1 MSRQFNIQ
9 WSTSKVY
16 VAISRRS
23 IQYDVQQVSRQF
35 KASPVRH
42 QCISSLF
49 ILSRLMTHHHVNIKR
64 NFNTTRNDSTRQVI
78 VTNHDSS
85 QQTVQDV
92 RIIIQAYCSR
102 QLIKHYSEQLS
113 YNYSSIL
120 LTKNNNSWTVQGSLL
135 FSTVPLL
142 TWLQSK
148 FNTKQ
153 Q

>member
-9 WSTSKVY
+9 WSISKVY
-16 VAISRRS
+16 VAISRRP

-49 ILSRLMTHHHVNIKR
+49 NLSRLMIHHHVNIKR
-64 NFNTTRNDSTRQVI
+64 KFNTARNDSTRQI
-78 VTNHDSS
+78 IMQDHDSS

-92 RIIIQAYCSR
+92 RTITQANCSR
-102 QLIKHYSEQLS
+102 QLIKHCSGQLS
-113 YNYSSIL
+113 YNYSSTL
-120 LTKNNNSWTVQGSLL
+120 FTKDHNSRTVQGPLL

-148 FNTKQ
+148 INTK
-153 Q
+153 